1 MGLLQKACETY
12 DSFARLAGIVSEGQV
27 PLAPISHMLTSSDI
41 EITIDRDGR
50 FMDARAVDKKEPK
63 IIIPVTKESSNR
75 AGKQISPH
83 ALCDELSYIS
93 SGCNQKKLQTYINN
107 LDEWV
112 NSEYM
117 HPKLNP
123 ILTYVKSE
131 TILQDL
137 QARNLIALDNEGM
150 LDKKEEGKYF
160 IRWVVNGL
168 GIENSGPCWTDL
180 SLFQSFIQYYET
192 KLRTQNKMICMVTGK
207 YEVPMEKHPKGIV
220 PFYGSAKLIS
230 SNDDVNFTYRGR
242 FSESW
247 QAMTVSY
254 TASQKAHNA
263 LSWIVAN
270 QGVRVAMPGDK
281 QTEYGEGTSY
291 TSYGGRTFLCW
302 NPQGNKVLHAA
313 GGAMSIK
320 SEKPR
325 IKPAEYKDAL
335 AKTLASLKNDLPQD
349 ADVVIAAFDA
359 TSKKTGRL
367 SLTYY
372 NELLVSDF
380 LDRLFYWDE
389 TCCWENGTDGVQQ
402 PSLFQIINYAFGSY
416 RDGKF
421 VTDDQILR
429 QQMQRL
435 ISCRVDKRPFPYD
448 IEQQLVQRVPRMY
461 LYKNNANKNNTNKNN
476 ERRQLLFCTCAVIQK
491 YHADHDQ
498 DKERWSMQT
507 DLSTRDC
514 SFQFGRLLA
523 VLEKTEQDYYRKT
536 GENGQDERETNAI
549 RMMAA
554 YCQCPW
560 KTYTLINQ
568 KLRTAYLPRMKPQ
581 QRTMYKKR
589 TDEIVGIII
598 EIADGQLNRPL
609 ADTYL
614 LGYHLQRNEMYK
626 KKDIDI
632 EEEEN

>member
-12 DSFARLAGIVSEGQV
+12 DSFAHLAGIVSEGQV

-63 IIIPVTKESSNR
+63 IIIPVTEKSSGR
-75 AGKQISPH
+75 TFSPVPYP
-83 ALCDELSYIS
+83 LCDQLCYLSPQDKEKQQLYITQLEEWTDS
-93 SGCNQKKLQTYINN
+93 EYTHQKLQ
-107 LDEWV
+107 
-112 NSEYM
+112 
-117 HPKLNP
+117 P
-123 ILTYVKSE
+123 ILTYVKAG
-131 TILQDL
+131 TILKDL
-137 QARNLIALDNEGM
+137 QTSNVIM
-150 LDKKEEGKYF
+150 LDAEEKFDEKKEGKYLVRF
-160 IRWVVNGL
+160 VVNGL
-168 GIENSGPCWTDL
+168 GAESSGPCWTDRQL
-180 SLFQSFIQYYET
+180 MQSFIAFYQAKRSNDEGT
-192 KLRTQNKMICMVTGK
+192 VCMVTGDV
-207 YEVPMEKHPKGIV
+207 EAPALQHPKGVV
-220 PFYGSAKLIS
+220 PINGNAKLIS
-230 SNDDVNFTYRGR
+230 ANDNSNFTYRGR
-242 FSESW
+242 FSEFW

-254 TASQKAHNA
+254 TASQKSHNA

-270 QGVRVAMPGDK
+270 QGVRVAMPGGK
-281 QTEYGEGTSY
+281 QTEHEEGTSY

-302 NPQGNKVLHAA
+302 NPQGNRVPHAA
-313 GGAMSIK
+313 GAMSIK

-325 IKPAEYKDAL
+325 IEPTEYKDAL
-335 AKTLASLKNDLPQD
+335 AKTLASWKNNLPEN
-349 ADVVIAAFDA
+349 AGVIIAAFDA
-359 TSKKTGRL
+359 ATTGRL

-389 TCCWENGTDGVQQ
+389 TCCWENGIYGVQQ
-402 PSLFQIINYAFGSY
+402 PSLFQIVNYAFGSY

-448 IEQQLVQRVPRMY
+448 IEQQLVQRVSKMY
-461 LYKNNANKNNTNKNN
+461 LYENNA
-476 ERRQLLFCTCAVIQK
+476 RRQLLFCTCAVIQK

-536 GENGQDERETNAI
+536 SENGKDERETNAI

-581 QRTMYKKR
+581 QRTVYKKR
-589 TDEIVGIII
+589 TDEIVGIIS